1 MVGMKAAVS
10 RLQRNVGWGGFVTCA
25 MLMVLGY
32 PIYVSVDPDRSFLTF
47 VTEPLALQLMLLAG
61 VFMASARIPHPL
73 SRVGQVSVIVVFGL
87 VVLSGADV
95 DSLTGLLI
103 IGVGVI
109 LAAQY
114 GQFKTHSR
122 LKVASVT
129 LAVVFALAI
138 QAGQHWLTAG
148 LSETILAFL
157 YNATAVMGLI
167 AAYVIVWREAT
178 SQIASRQAE
187 LESAV
192 EQRTTELSGEIQAR
206 LAAEQASHEAA
217 EKAERLAA
225 ERLALLREVHHRAKN
240 SLQMTLTLLDGM
252 DVSSPESRDTTIDQ
266 VRAIGLVYDLVD
278 ASEDLS
284 AISLEDYLE
293 NLFAHLRMAENG
305 TQTQIWFEAEARI
318 RSRLDPTVN
327 LGLMIVEIMRL
338 SKLSSIDSG
347 LTIMVSE
354 RLSDTSVQ
362 IEISYGGRPV
372 PATIDPDADDV
383 STTGLL
389 TAFIRRLHVDL
400 TIERGQPNRWSLSI
414 PHEVLTFAE
423 SQ

>member
-1 MVGMKAAVS
+1 MKAAVS
-10 RLQRNVGWGGFVTCA
+10 RLQRNVGLGGFVTCA
-25 MLMVLGY
+25 MLIVLGY
-32 PIYVSVDPDRSFLTF
+32 PIYVSVDPERSLLTF
-47 VTEPLALQLMLLAG
+47 VTEPLALQLMLLAA
-61 VFMASARIPHPL
+61 VFIASARIPHPL
-73 SRVGQVSVIVVFGL
+73 SRLGQVSVIVAFGL

-114 GQFKTHSR
+114 GHFRTYSR
-122 LKVASVT
+122 LKVAWVT
-129 LAVVFALAI
+129 LVVVLALAI
-138 QAGQHWLTAG
+138 QAGQHWLSAG

-167 AAYVIVWREAT
+167 AAYVIVWQDAT

-192 EQRTTELSGEIQAR
+192 ERRTTELSRENQAR
-206 LAAEQASHEAA
+206 LAAEQASLEAA

-252 DVSSPESRDTTIDQ
+252 DVLSPESRDTTIDQ

-278 ASEDLS
+278 ASENLS

-293 NLFAHLRMAENG
+293 NLIAHLRMAENG
-305 TQTQIWFEAEARI
+305 TQTQIWFQAEARI

-338 SKLSSIDSG
+338 TRLSTIEPG
-347 LTIMVSE
+347 LAIMVSE

-414 PHEVLTFAE
+414 PREVLTFAE